1 MESKN
6 IQRYTS
12 TYIHNALNNMKRLLK
27 AQQDIE
33 FIDSI
38 MDKNSSFIQE
48 QNSRRTKDS
57 HPVLHFTAYEL
68 LVDFRNFMENYERFL
83 SEEGYIGDFRNTDIK
98 NQFYARLASEY
109 QYFLNILP
117 PKEKT
122 HTQNVSE
129 KKTLRQIRNA
139 DAHGDIEIVLD
150 GWGSGKTILRFKV
163 NTKNIQMIEIKEQD
177 FIRLVSSLYSRTYN
191 EMDISDIFLLNK
203 EKTYELSRAITTED
217 ELIDFLEKRYILT
230 VNIKGQKKNL
240 ENKIKVIKSG

>member
-83 SEEGYIGDFRNTDIK
+83 SEEGYIGDFRNTDI
-98 NQFYARLASEY
+98 
-109 QYFLNILP
+109 
-117 PKEKT
+117 
-122 HTQNVSE
+122 
-129 KKTLRQIRNA
+129 
-139 DAHGDIEIVLD
+139 
-150 GWGSGKTILRFKV
+150 
-163 NTKNIQMIEIKEQD
+163 
-177 FIRLVSSLYSRTYN
+177 
-191 EMDISDIFLLNK
+191 
-203 EKTYELSRAITTED
+203 
-217 ELIDFLEKRYILT
+217 
-230 VNIKGQKKNL
+230 VNIN
-240 ENKIKVIKSG
+240 IF

>member
-68 LVDFRNFMENYERFL
+68 LVDFRNFMENYERFINKSCTKRWYML
-83 SEEGYIGDFRNTDIK
+83 
-98 NQFYARLASEY
+98 RL
-109 QYFLNILP
+109 
-117 PKEKT
+117 
-122 HTQNVSE
+122 
-129 KKTLRQIRNA
+129 RR
-139 DAHGDIEIVLD
+139 
-150 GWGSGKTILRFKV
+150 
-163 NTKNIQMIEIKEQD
+163 
-177 FIRLVSSLYSRTYN
+177 VSSRNGNS
-191 EMDISDIFLLNK
+191 S
-203 EKTYELSRAITTED
+203 S
-217 ELIDFLEKRYILT
+217 
-230 VNIKGQKKNL
+230 
-240 ENKIKVIKSG
+240 